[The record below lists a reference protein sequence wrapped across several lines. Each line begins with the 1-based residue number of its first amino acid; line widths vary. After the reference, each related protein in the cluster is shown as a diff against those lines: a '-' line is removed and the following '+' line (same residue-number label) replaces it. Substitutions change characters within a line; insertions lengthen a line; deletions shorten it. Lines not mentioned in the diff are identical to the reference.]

1 VSIELI
7 QINAPGTELPG
18 FVHVNLQG
26 SADMRNSNILPRT
39 PAKSAAKPL
48 AKPLATAATDNL
60 PPGQPA
66 GGLLAQQH
74 ITILLVGIGLRCT
87 RSASAYYR
95 AAFDLGMAEWRLLMA
110 LRSTEALNVGEL
122 SAAADLDKAAV
133 SRSLVLLGERK
144 LVSVTQTRTRG
155 RAAIAELTPEGKKL
169 STRLMQVS
177 LQRQDRLFKNFT
189 RTDKER
195 LHVLLD
201 RLAQELTKADWDQ

>member
-1 VSIELI
+1 
-7 QINAPGTELPG
+7 
-18 FVHVNLQG
+18 
-26 SADMRNSNILPRT
+26 MRNSRILAKI
-39 PAKSAAKPL
+39 PAKAV
-48 AKPLATAATDNL
+48 ATVPTGEMSL
-60 PPGQPA
+60 GQPP

-95 AAFDLGMAEWRLLMA
+95 AAFDLGMAEWRLLMV

-133 SRSLVLLGERK
+133 SRSLVLLEERK

-169 STRLMQVS
+169 SARLMQVS
-177 LQRQDRLFKNFT
+177 LQRQERLFRNFT
-189 RTDKER
+189 KADKER
-195 LHVLLD
+195 LHLLLD
-201 RLAQELTKADWDQ
+201 QLAQELTGADWNQ